1 MFIGEYL
8 HNLDSKRRLAVPAKF
23 RKDLGKRAIITRG
36 LDSCLFVYP
45 LTEWEKVAKRL
56 SELPTGQKDTRDF
69 VRLFLAGA
77 ADVELDNLGRILI
90 PDFLSEY
97 AILKGEASIIGV
109 FRRIEIW
116 NKERWQTYRKEIERS
131 TDKLAEKLG
140 EIGAY

>member
-8 HNLDSKRRLAVPAKF
+8 HNLDSKRRLAIPAKF
-23 RKDLGKRAIITRG
+23 RKDLGRQAIVTRG

-45 LTEWEKVAKRL
+45 LPEWEKVAQRL

-97 AILKGEASIIGV
+97 ASLKGEASIIGV
-109 FRRIEIW
+109 FRRVEIW
-116 NKERWQTYRKEIERS
+116 NKERWEAYRKEIERS

>member
-8 HNLDSKRRLAVPAKF
+8 HSLDSKRRLAIPAKF
-23 RKDLGKRAIITRG
+23 RKDLGKRAIVTRG

-45 LTEWEKVAKRL
+45 LSEWEKVAQKL

-97 AILKGEASIIGV
+97 AGLKGEASIIGV
-109 FRRIEIW
+109 FKRVEIW
-116 NKERWQTYRKEIERS
+116 NKERWEAYRKEIERS

>member
-8 HNLDSKRRLAVPAKF
+8 HSLDSKRRLAIPAKF
-23 RKDLGKRAIITRG
+23 RKDLGKRAIVTRG

-45 LTEWEKVAKRL
+45 LSEWEKVAERL

-97 AILKGEASIIGV
+97 AGLKGEASIIGV
-109 FRRIEIW
+109 FKRVEIW
-116 NKERWQTYRKEIERS
+116 NKERWEAYRKEIERS

>member
-1 MFIGEYL
+1 
-8 HNLDSKRRLAVPAKF
+8 
-23 RKDLGKRAIITRG
+23 
-36 LDSCLFVYP
+36 
-45 LTEWEKVAKRL
+45 L

-77 ADVELDNLGRILI
+77 AEVELDQLGRILI

-97 AILKGEASIIGV
+97 AGLTGEASIIGV
-109 FRRIEIW
+109 FRRVEVW
-116 NKERWQTYRKEIERS
+116 SKERWKNYRKEIERS

>member
-77 ADVELDNLGRILI
+77 ADVELDNSLRILI

>member
-23 RKDLGKRAIITRG
+23 RKDLGKRAIVTRG

-45 LTEWEKVAKRL
+45 LSEWEKVAERL

-97 AILKGEASIIGV
+97 AGLKGEASIIGV
-109 FRRIEIW
+109 FKRVEIW
-116 NKERWQTYRKEIERS
+116 NKERWEAYRKEIERS